1 VYCLDEPLRLEADD
15 ELIVTFKSDGIGY
28 VRLAVSPLV
37 SALAPRVE
45 IDSKLW
51 LALTESDAGYR
62 QALAGVPAAR
72 SREAVLGHAY
82 LMGTA
87 ADRSAFTAIRSRLR
101 DYIQCRRGVA
111 PCLVTETQ
119 PPRVTRILPR
129 GNWQDSSG
137 PIVAPATPAFLNNS
151 PVADAR
157 GSERRTR
164 LDLANWLMSPENP
177 LTARVFVNR
186 LWKQFFG
193 IGISA
198 VMEDVGALGEWP
210 AHPELLDWLAVE
222 FRDSGW
228 DVKHMVRLMV
238 TSAAYRQ
245 SSRARPELRE
255 RDPNNRLVA
264 YQLPRRLEAE
274 FVRDSALA
282 VAGLLNREIGGPSA
296 RPYQPAGY
304 YSQLQFPDRNYV
316 PHSDDRQYRRGLYT
330 HWQRTFLHPMLANF
344 DAPPRDE
351 GCANR
356 TVANTPQQ
364 ALTLLNDPTFVEC
377 ARVLADRLLTQ
388 PGGDRE
394 RIEWLYEQALTR
406 RPKPA
411 ELKTLLALLDQ
422 ERKQYRENSAD
433 AGKLLKVGHA
443 PQPGQGDPSEHAAW
457 TDVCRAVLNL
467 HEFITRY

>member
-1 VYCLDEPLRLEADD
+1 
-15 ELIVTFKSDGIGY
+15 
-28 VRLAVSPLV
+28 
-37 SALAPRVE
+37 
-45 IDSKLW
+45 
-51 LALTESDAGYR
+51 
-62 QALAGVPAAR
+62 
-72 SREAVLGHAY
+72 
-82 LMGTA
+82 M
-87 ADRSAFTAIRSRLR
+87 
-101 DYIQCRRGVA
+101 
-111 PCLVTETQ
+111 
-119 PPRVTRILPR
+119 
-129 GNWQDSSG
+129 
-137 PIVAPATPAFLNNS
+137 
-151 PVADAR
+151 
-157 GSERRTR
+157 
-164 LDLANWLMSPENP
+164 
-177 LTARVFVNR
+177 FVNR

-193 IGISA
+193 VGIST
-198 VMEDVGALGEWP
+198 VMEDVGALGDWP
-210 AHPELLDWLAVE
+210 AHPELLDWLAIE

-238 TSAAYRQ
+238 TAGAYRQ
-245 SSRARPELRE
+245 SSRARPELRD
-255 RDPNNRLVA
+255 RDPSNRLVS

-282 VAGLLNREIGGPSA
+282 VSGLLHREMGGPSA

-316 PHSDDRQYRRGLYT
+316 PHADERQYRRGVYT

-394 RIEWLYEQALTR
+394 RIEWLYVQALTR
-406 RPKPA
+406 PPKPA
-411 ELKTLLALLDQ
+411 ELDTLLALLEL
-422 ERKQYRENSAD
+422 ERKQFREVSVD
-433 AGKLLKVGHA
+433 AGKLLKVGNA
-443 PQPGQGDPSEHAAW
+443 PRQSRVEVTEHAAW
-457 TDVCRAVLNL
+457 TEVCRAVLNL